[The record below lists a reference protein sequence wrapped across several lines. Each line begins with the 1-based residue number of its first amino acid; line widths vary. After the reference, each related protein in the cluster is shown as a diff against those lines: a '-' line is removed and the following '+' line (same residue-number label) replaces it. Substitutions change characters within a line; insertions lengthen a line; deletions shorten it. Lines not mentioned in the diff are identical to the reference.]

1 MRVYS
6 SHLPKLGRPTSS
18 LHASRM
24 KKNDVSAHL
33 PKKNLCPSISEVE
46 GLNLNCGPNHLV
58 PFAPNLVGVII
69 IFIPP
74 FIECVNSTDLLSLW
88 GWGTISSQ
96 RGLGALPALPSLV
109 LKGECPI
116 FEMQCLVYVSCMW
129 LLKIR
134 SKLQGA
140 YTLGKGNVVN
150 GWICVNMGLTS
161 VGILQGPI

>member
-1 MRVYS
+1 MWGHHMMPPTITFWREEMTFDHTPLKKFPGL
-6 SHLPKLGRPTSS
+6 SHL
-18 LHASRM
+18 
-24 KKNDVSAHL
+24 
-33 PKKNLCPSISEVE
+33 EVE
-46 GLNLNCGPNHLV
+46 MVNLNCGPCHWV